1 MNRKMLRSKIHR
13 AVVTDA
19 NLEYEGSITI
29 DSKLLLQADLVEFEQ
44 VQVVNLNNGA
54 RFETYIIS
62 GEPGSG
68 VIQLNGAAARLAQ
81 PGDRIIIMAY
91 SLVEEQEVKVW
102 KPKVLLLD
110 KDNQVKEIL
119 C

>member
-1 MNRKMLRSKIHR
+1 MFRKMLRSKIHR

-19 NLEYEGSITI
+19 NLDYEGSITI
-29 DSKLLLQADLVEFEQ
+29 DSKLLLQAEMVEYEQ

-62 GEPGSG
+62 GEAGSG
-68 VIQLNGAAARLAQ
+68 EIKLNGAAARLAH

-91 SLVEEQEVKVW
+91 SLIKEQDCKNW

-110 KDNQVKEIL
+110 LENRVKDIL

>member
-1 MNRKMLRSKIHR
+1 MYRKMLRSKIHR

-29 DSKLLLQADLVEFEQ
+29 DSDLLLQADMVEYEQ

-54 RFETYIIS
+54 RFETYIIGGEACS
-62 GEPGSG
+62 GE
-68 VIQLNGAAARLAQ
+68 VQLNGAAARLAL

-91 SLVEEQEVKVW
+91 SLIEEQEGKNW
-102 KPKVLLLD
+102 KPKVLLLNPE
-110 KDNQVKEIL
+110 NQVKEIL